1 MNLSIP
7 TELLS
12 PKQRRNPR
20 LSEALWEKKTL
31 NLFRGVIES
40 RAMQMSAVEIGNHV
54 RQIVKEEFNP
64 GFFVPFAFGA
74 IVHLD
79 STPPAISDIAK
90 LIDTK
95 ARWRDTWQWVIVC
108 DNNRKKAFGVHT
120 WLHGYLRPVYEDLLA
135 QLESAGYSCTS
146 QDRAVDK
153 LFVQLEKSTARLL
166 KLRNALLVVGAML
179 GVILIIGKAFFGW

>member
-7 TELLS
+7 AELLS
-12 PKQRRNPR
+12 PKQPCNPH
-20 LSEALWEKKTL
+20 LSDALWEKKTL

-40 RAMQMSAVEIGNHV
+40 RATQMSAVEIGNHV
-54 RQIVKEEFNP
+54 RRIVKEEFKP
-64 GFFVPFAFGA
+64 GFFLPFAFGA

-135 QLESAGYSCTS
+135 QLESAGYNCTS
-146 QDRAVDK
+146 QDRAVDN
-153 LFVQLEKSTARLL
+153 LFVQLEKSRARLL
-166 KLRNALLVVGAML
+166 KLKNALLLVAVVI
-179 GVILIIGKAFFGW
+179 GVVLIIGKLFFGG